1 MKPSHHHTRLSS
13 AASVVRSRLV
23 TALAALALAV
33 AALLVSAG
41 PALAQTAAFAVD
53 SINDTL
59 YRVDLNTGAVTP
71 VGAGVGFNDVT
82 SLSFSPGGVLFGI
95 DSNTDSLITIN
106 TATGVGTLVGALG
119 VNVSSDTG
127 LTFDSSGNLW
137 LSQDNGDFFRV
148 NPVTGAA
155 TFIGNLGEGDVEG
168 LAAFGNVIFGL
179 GETNNRIG
187 TINTTTGVFTPI
199 GTLGFDVGTDLGLD
213 FAPDG
218 RLFGIDTVERIF
230 IIDPATGMGTLVATL
245 QQDRSFESL
254 AIAAEKSV
262 VMNPA
267 VSDQKAGSLL
277 VFPYYN
283 SASDGSF
290 SKADTLITI
299 SNVCNGAATS
309 AGVPNYSYLH
319 LFFING
325 QNCSPADTFV
335 CLTPNGSVQLK
346 ASDYD
351 PTITGY
357 LIAVAVNSSGAPIEN
372 NCFIGSAFVRD
383 DTAGIV
389 DSYGAEAF
397 RSYLGFGKGGPIPA
411 PVSGGNASINFN
423 GVDYDLAP
431 TQFSAQVQDPA
442 VADEFI
448 ALAALNGNL
457 GTKLD
462 DAKQTGTGLL
472 YRADETPASFPP
484 LIGAGCQSLT
494 AVGAN
499 LRIVPVNINTFLKDS
514 YGYLKFSTSPAVG
527 LLISRQGAANQS
539 VNRFSGIRALHKTQ
553 VSSATLT
560 APCFPPFCGF

>member
-1 MKPSHHHTRLSS
+1 MKPSHHHTRLFS
-13 AASVVRSRLV
+13 ATRVVRSRLV
-23 TALAALALAV
+23 TALASLALVV

-41 PALAQTAAFAVD
+41 PALAQTTAFAVD
-53 SINDTL
+53 NNNDIL

-71 VGAGVGFNDVT
+71 IGAGVGFNDVT

-95 DSNTDSLITIN
+95 DGNTDSLITIN
-106 TATGVGTLVGALG
+106 TTTGVGTLVGALG
-119 VNVSSDTG
+119 VSVPTDTG
-127 LTFDSSGNLW
+127 LTFDASGNLW
-137 LSQDNGDFFRV
+137 LSDDNDRFFRV

-155 TFIGNLGEGDVEG
+155 TFVGNLGSFEVEG
-168 LAAFGNVIFGL
+168 LAALGNVVYGANPSS
-179 GETNNRIG
+179 GQIG
-187 TINTTTGVFTPI
+187 TINTATGAFTPI
-199 GTLGFDVGTDLGLD
+199 GSLGINVQTDLGID
-213 FAPDG
+213 FDANG
-218 RLFGIDTVERIF
+218 VLWGITDTERIF
-230 IIDPATGMGTLVATL
+230 TVNTATGAGTLVATV
-245 QQDRSFESL
+245 QQNGGWESL
-254 AIAAEKSV
+254 AIAGAGKFT

-299 SNVCNGAATS
+299 TNVCNGAATS

-357 LIAVAVNSSGAPIEN
+357 LIAVAVDASGAPTQN

-383 DTAGIV
+383 DFGGIV

-397 RSYLGFGKGGPIPA
+397 WKNTPGSLA
-411 PVSGGNASINFN
+411 PGAGGNATIVL
-423 GVDYDLAP
+423 GGDYDAAP
-431 TQFSAQVQDPA
+431 VQFSVQVQDPA
-442 VADEFI
+442 TADELMV
-448 ALAALNGNL
+448 LASLSGDL
-457 GTKLD
+457 GASLT
-462 DAKQTGTGLL
+462 AVQQVGVGAL
-472 YRADETPASFPP
+472 YRADEAPASFQPIP
-484 LIGAGCQSLT
+484 TRGCFNVAFIDGT
-494 AVGAN
+494 II
-499 LRIVPVNINTFLKDS
+499 RIVPGSLNSFLKDS
-514 YGYLKFSTSPAVG
+514 YGYLKINTTPAVG
-527 LLISRQGAANQS
+527 LLMSRQGAANQAQ
-539 VNRFSGIRALHKTQ
+539 NRFSGIRTLHKTQ